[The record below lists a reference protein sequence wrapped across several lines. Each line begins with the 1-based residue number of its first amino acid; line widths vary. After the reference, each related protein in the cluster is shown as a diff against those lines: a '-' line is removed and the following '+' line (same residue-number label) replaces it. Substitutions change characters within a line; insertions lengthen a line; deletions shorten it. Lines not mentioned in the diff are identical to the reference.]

1 MFTYDQICLQIFGTT
16 VTILIQILLLINFLY
31 RQAVLIALLVKVGV
45 ISEKH
50 TWDWQSVEAVA
61 TGLQVGAD
69 GYFWG
74 QIVICKMTQL
84 ISRKYLEILKEVTQA

>member
-1 MFTYDQICLQIFGTT
+1 MYTYDQICLQIFGTT
-16 VTILIQILLLINFLY
+16 VTILTQILLINYLY

-69 GYFWG
+69 GYFWAG
-74 QIVICKMTQL
+74 MVICKMT
-84 ISRKYLEILKEVTQA
+84 

>member
-1 MFTYDQICLQIFGTT
+1 M
-16 VTILIQILLLINFLY
+16 
-31 RQAVLIALLVKVGV
+31 LIALLVKVGV

-74 QIVICKMTQL
+74 EMVICK
-84 ISRKYLEILKEVTQA
+84 VT

>member
-1 MFTYDQICLQIFGTT
+1 M
-16 VTILIQILLLINFLY
+16 
-31 RQAVLIALLVKVGV
+31 LIALLVKVGV

-74 QIVICKMTQL
+74 GMFVCKMTYL
-84 ISRKYLEILKEVTQA
+84 ISRKYYHTHCN